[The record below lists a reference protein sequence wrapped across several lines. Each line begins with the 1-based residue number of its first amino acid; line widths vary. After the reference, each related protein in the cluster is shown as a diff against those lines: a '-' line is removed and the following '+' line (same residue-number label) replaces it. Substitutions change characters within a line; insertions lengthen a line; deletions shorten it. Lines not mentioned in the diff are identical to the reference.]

1 MLSTRKSR
9 QRRAVLVI
17 LVVLIG
23 FLTASLWG
31 IIRTSTEA
39 SAVVFGVER
48 TTPNEPDYCPG
59 DTMTYTVTVSV
70 DHPAVL
76 EITETWCEKG
86 IEGRCSA
93 SLSRTW
99 KQAALEPR
107 LFTAEASRRIPD
119 DPFFRPG
126 GTYQL
131 YHAVIDGRPAW
142 YIVDNIHIGADCP

>member
-1 MLSTRKSR
+1 MPNTRKRR
-9 QRRAVLVI
+9 QQRTVVVV

-23 FLTASLWG
+23 FLMASLWG
-31 IIRTSTEA
+31 IIRSSTEA

-48 TTPNEPDYCPG
+48 TMPNEANYCPG

-86 IEGRCSA
+86 LTGRCSA

-107 LFTAEASRRIPD
+107 QFTAQASRRIPD
-119 DPFFRPG
+119 DPFFQPG

-131 YHAVIDGRPAW
+131 YHAVIDGVPAW
-142 YIVDNIHIGADCP
+142 YIVDDIKIKDSCQ